1 MQPVDKRKV
10 GLIAG
15 GALVAVLAWQTPTA
29 SLEIQTHDV
38 TDVAPKKVEAA
49 LDLGIAAVSLLVTWT
64 AQR

>member
-1 MQPVDKRKV
+1 MQSLDKRKV

-15 GALVAVLAWQTPTA
+15 GALVVALAWQTPTA

-49 LDLGIAAVSLLVTWT
+49 LDLGIAAVSLLITWT
-64 AQR
+64 ASR